1 MAHYES
7 LEQRLFADEQSG
19 CGLDGLPKNNELSGF
34 HIDEFLGVDAH
45 AHHAPVQSKMGS
57 SEFEPSPAL
66 STPPAPWA
74 CGTPNPPTFCVAM
87 R

>member
-34 HIDEFLGVDAH
+34 HIDEFLGVDPH
-45 AHHAPVQSKMGS
+45 AHHAQFNRKWAVQNS
-57 SEFEPSPAL
+57 SLHLLFRL
-66 STPPAPWA
+66 GRPPGLAVRPIRRHFA
-74 CGTPNPPTFCVAM
+74 
-87 R
+87 